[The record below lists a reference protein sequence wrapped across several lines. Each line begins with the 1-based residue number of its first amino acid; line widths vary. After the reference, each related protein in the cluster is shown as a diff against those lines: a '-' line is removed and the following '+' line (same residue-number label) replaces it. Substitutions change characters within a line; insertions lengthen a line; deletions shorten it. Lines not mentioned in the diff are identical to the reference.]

1 MPPAPVEQT
10 CQQVNFVEGVAVKG
24 SSELATSETGEVD
37 LHEQPTAPSQIG
49 TKEAQARPDSGSPNQ
64 SQDYS
69 NSQDIDSEVVY
80 HQSQQPQETLSKPH
94 FPATSPHTIPI
105 EDLPQMFP
113 PKNYPLFGQDRPN
126 TGSSYSSISMLPGV
140 STPSKKTQCDF
151 FLQFVIDI
159 ELHWFTVGVFPAQ
172 LIRPQTPQSEV
183 SIGAQSIVDMILP
196 RVVRKKAYILYY
208 RMPDITIA
216 SILVY

>member
-1 MPPAPVEQT
+1 MNVLINALFMPPAPVA

-69 NSQDIDSEVVY
+69 HSQDIDSEVVY

-113 PKNYPLFGQDRPN
+113 PKNYHLFGQDRPN

-140 STPSKKTQCDF
+140 STPSKKTKCDF
-151 FLQFVIDI
+151 CLHFVIVI
-159 ELHWFTVGVFPAQ
+159 EL
-172 LIRPQTPQSEV
+172 L
-183 SIGAQSIVDMILP
+183 
-196 RVVRKKAYILYY
+196 
-208 RMPDITIA
+208 
-216 SILVY
+216 